1 MFKIKVERIVKK
13 PINEV
18 FDALSDHASYGT
30 FKAVGTAKLVT
41 QGDEERNGVGALRS
55 IQAGPVKFWE
65 RITAFER
72 PTHMQYKIEKAR
84 PIKMQHNKGVID
96 LKDLG
101 DGITHVTWLS
111 EGRIVVPLP
120 LPLIGR
126 LLDRQMQKQG
136 TVGFSSILKAIESR

>member
-1 MFKIKVERIVKK
+1 MFKIKVERIIKK
-13 PINEV
+13 PIDEV
-18 FDALSDHASYGT
+18 FEALSDHASYGS
-30 FKAVGTAKLVT
+30 FKAVGVAKLVT
-41 QGDEERNGVGALRS
+41 EGDKERNGIGALRT
-55 IQAGPVKFWE
+55 IQTGPIKFWE

-84 PIKMQHNKGVID
+84 PVKMQHDKGVID

-101 DGITHVTWLS
+101 DGTTRVTWVS

-120 LPLIGR
+120 LIGR
-126 LLDRQMQKQG
+126 LLDRKMQKQG

>member
-18 FDALSDHASYGT
+18 FEAISDHASYGS
-30 FKAVGTAKLVT
+30 FKAVGTAKLVIE
-41 QGDEERNGVGALRS
+41 GDDERNGIGALRT
-55 IQAGPVKFWE
+55 IQTGPVKFWE

-72 PTHMQYKIEKAR
+72 PTHMQYKIEKAK
-84 PIKMQHNKGVID
+84 PVKMKHDRGSID

-101 DGITHVTWLS
+101 DGTTQVTWIS
-111 EGRIVVPLP
+111 EGRLVIP

-126 LLDRQMQKQG
+126 LLDRKMQKQG
-136 TVGFSSILKAIESR
+136 TVGFNSILKAIESR

>member
-13 PINEV
+13 PIDEV
-18 FDALSDHASYGT
+18 FEILSDHANYGL

-41 QGDEERNGVGALRS
+41 EGDEERNGVGALRT
-55 IQAGPVKFWE
+55 IQTGPVKFWE

-72 PTHMQYKIEKAR
+72 PTHMQYKIEKSR
-84 PIKMQHNKGVID
+84 PIKMKHDKGIID

-101 DGITHVTWLS
+101 DGTTQVTWVS
-111 EGRIVVPLP
+111 EGRLVVP

-126 LLDRQMQKQG
+126 LFDRKMQKQG
-136 TVGFSSILKAIESR
+136 TIGFSSILKAIESR